1 MVTMMAWSFPAHD
14 GQPEKKKTEY
24 ETVIERLAQVAAKI
38 TQGTGDMDALKRE
51 RVELIRR
58 FYELK
63 DFKLPD

>member
-14 GQPEKKKTEY
+14 GQPAKEKTEY

-38 TQGTGDMDALKRE
+38 TEGTGDQVALKRE
-51 RVELIRR
+51 RAELIRR